1 MSFWIIMKK
10 ICLCQQKMN
19 GKDVIMFLKFWKN
32 YSIAFKQ
39 VVVDSDTKNGS
50 VDTEKTVTTQFWL
63 KINDVIR
70 EKCWAKYWSNPEN
83 VWPSLIVIWVN
94 L

>member
-1 MSFWIIMKK
+1 
-10 ICLCQQKMN
+10 MN

-50 VDTEKTVTTQFWL
+50 VDTEKTVTTQF
-63 KINDVIR
+63 
-70 EKCWAKYWSNPEN
+70 
-83 VWPSLIVIWVN
+83 
-94 L
+94 